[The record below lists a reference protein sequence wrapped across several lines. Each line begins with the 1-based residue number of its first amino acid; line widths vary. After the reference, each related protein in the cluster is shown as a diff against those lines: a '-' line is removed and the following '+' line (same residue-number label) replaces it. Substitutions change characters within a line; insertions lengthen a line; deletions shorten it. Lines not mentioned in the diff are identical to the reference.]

1 MRGSPN
7 LTQSI
12 IIYHN
17 SLNVVIWVVLGIILR
32 LSVNDRQADIIY
44 YIGYKWMD

>member
-7 LTQSI
+7 STESPTV
-12 IIYHN
+12 YHN
-17 SLNVVIWVVLGIILR
+17 SLNVVMWVVLGIILR